1 MTLLL
6 KSFRTVFPDIKYT
19 CYVRFLFTALL
30 FCCLLITNVMIILIV
45 SLLHLIFFDKEK
57 LVLYC
62 IMLRVIPLD
71 LALLYRYYPLTLENI
86 LSLVVLLLL

>member
-6 KSFRTVFPDIKYT
+6 KSFRTIFPDIKYT
-19 CYVRFLFTALL
+19 CQISVY
-30 FCCLLITNVMIILIV
+30 CIIILLSSDSKCNETSYSVITPY
-45 SLLHLIFFDKEK
+45 IIYFFDKKK

-62 IMLRVIPLD
+62 IMLRVIPLG

-86 LSLVVLLLL
+86 LGLVLLLLL